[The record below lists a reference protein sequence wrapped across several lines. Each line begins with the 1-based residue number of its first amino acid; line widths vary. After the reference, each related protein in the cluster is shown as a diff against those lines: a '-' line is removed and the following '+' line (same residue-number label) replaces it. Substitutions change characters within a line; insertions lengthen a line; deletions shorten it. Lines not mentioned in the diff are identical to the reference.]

1 MKVVQLST
9 YQQEGGAAVAAARL
23 HEAFLRHPGG
33 LDASFLVGSAGKA
46 LPKMQALADSPW
58 QKKMEWVRFVGE
70 RLAFLPYEKDTS
82 VRFAFSPAA
91 VGARL
96 HQHPLV
102 QEADV
107 LHLHWVNFGF
117 LSLASLQALFALG
130 KPIVWTLHDMW
141 AFTGGCHYSRACV
154 RYQTHCSRCPYLRM
168 PSAHDLSF
176 RIFEKKK
183 RLFEHANLT
192 LVAPSRWLT
201 QLARQAALTSRF
213 RALTIPNTLDTELY
227 SPKSKSE
234 MRAALG
240 LPLDKPLVFFASGNI
255 QDPRKGFH
263 YLREALERL
272 SARQVK
278 PEVVLAG
285 KAPSQTHLLG
295 LSAPVH
301 YLGKIS
307 DPARLVEAYNAA
319 DLLVVPS
326 LEDNLPNTV
335 LEAMACG
342 TPVVGFATGGIP
354 EMIDH
359 RHTGYLASIGSS
371 EELAD
376 GIEWVL
382 GQGGVSLGQTA
393 RLRVLERYAPGVVTK
408 QYAEL
413 YTSLI

>member
-9 YQQEGGAAVAAARL
+9 YQHEGGAAVAAARL
-23 HEAFLRHPGG
+23 HEAFLRHPGD

-58 QKKMEWVRFVGE
+58 QKKIEWARFVGE
-70 RLAFLPYEKDTS
+70 RLVFLPYEKDAS

-91 VGARL
+91 VGAQL

-130 KPIVWTLHDMW
+130 KPVVWTLHDMW
-141 AFTGGCHYSRACV
+141 AFTGGCHYSRACA
-154 RYQTHCSRCPYLRM
+154 RYQTHCGHCPYLRM

-183 RLFEHANLT
+183 RLFENANLT
-192 LVAPSRWLT
+192 LVAPSRWLM
-201 QLARQAALTSRF
+201 QLANQAALTSGF

-227 SPKSKSE
+227 SPMSKPE
-234 MRAALG
+234 ARAALG
-240 LPLDKPLVFFASGNI
+240 LPLDKPLVFFASGNL
-255 QDPRKGFH
+255 QDPRKGFR
-263 YLREALERL
+263 YLREALDRL

-278 PEVVLAG
+278 AEVVLAG
-285 KAPSQTHLLG
+285 KAPPQTDLLG
-295 LSAPVH
+295 LAAPVY

-307 DPARLVEAYNAA
+307 DPARLVAAYNAA

-342 TPVVGFATGGIP
+342 TPVVGFTTGGIP

-359 RHTGYLASIGSS
+359 LQTGYLAEGASS
-371 EELAD
+371 EELAT

-382 GQGGVSLGQTA
+382 RQGGASLGQVA
-393 RLRVLERYAPGVVTK
+393 RRRVLERYAPEVVTK

-413 YTSLI
+413 YASLI